1 MLVGVAFLAVLTATI
16 ASYFVK
22 TDRREGTAGSESKP
36 HSYLRSFHSV
46 AYSYS
51 LATLRDLRRLLQQQD
66 ARLTVEQIRAL
77 LAWNETSAEERQHL
91 HAMLAEITP
100 PSAP

>member
-1 MLVGVAFLAVLTATI
+1 VSLARRDRAADLSLVRPYSSSTSRIPL
-16 ASYFVK
+16 
-22 TDRREGTAGSESKP
+22 RC
-36 HSYLRSFHSV
+36 YLRSFHSM

-77 LAWNETSAEERQHL
+77 LAWNETNAEERQRL

-100 PSAP
+100 PSEP

>member
-1 MLVGVAFLAVLTATI
+1 M
-16 ASYFVK
+16 
-22 TDRREGTAGSESKP
+22 
-36 HSYLRSFHSV
+36 

-77 LAWNETSAEERQHL
+77 LAWNETTAEERQRL

-100 PSAP
+100 QSAP

>member
-1 MLVGVAFLAVLTATI
+1 MPDCLIG
-16 ASYFVK
+16 
-22 TDRREGTAGSESKP
+22 EGGSESKP
-36 HSYLRSFHSV
+36 HSFRHYLQSFHSM

-77 LAWNETSAEERQHL
+77 LAWNETSAEERRL
-91 HAMLAEITP
+91 
-100 PSAP
+100 

>member
-1 MLVGVAFLAVLTATI
+1 M
-16 ASYFVK
+16 
-22 TDRREGTAGSESKP
+22 
-36 HSYLRSFHSV
+36 

-77 LAWNETSAEERQHL
+77 LAWNETSAEERRL
-91 HAMLAEITP
+91 
-100 PSAP
+100 